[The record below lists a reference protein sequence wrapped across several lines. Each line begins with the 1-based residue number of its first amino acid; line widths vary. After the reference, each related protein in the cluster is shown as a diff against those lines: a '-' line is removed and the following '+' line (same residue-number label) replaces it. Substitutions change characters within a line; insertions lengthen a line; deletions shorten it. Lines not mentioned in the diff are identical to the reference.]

1 VHLFLRELRIN
12 RVTGLGVLVGLLS
25 FGVRFM
31 VLKPNRLAGGTFF
44 FAWDVL
50 SAGSVVLLVIPWI
63 LLLFLD
69 IKGYSAQFTEI
80 AGALLGV
87 FAILSVFVLWAHAAS
102 NLLESEPRFA
112 RASMGFGSLGM
123 ILGAYIVASSSL
135 RHESVPR
142 IWKTLI
148 PLFGLAVLA
157 VLLVSGFMN
166 NLSIMKE
173 FAVRKDRFLQEF
185 GRHIVLCGFA
195 VAAAVAIGAPL
206 GVWAFRKKLFE
217 KPIFFAVNTIQTVP
231 SLALFGLMIAP
242 LSILSHR
249 FPLLRE
255 LGIKGVGT
263 APALIALCLYALLP
277 ITRNTYTSLKVLDPS
292 VIEAAKGMGMGTLQM
307 LMSVQLPLSLP
318 IILSGIRISMVQAIG
333 NTTVAALIGAGG
345 LGVFVFQGLG
355 QAVPDLI
362 LLGAVPVIL
371 LAIFTD
377 KLIALLIRIITP
389 EGLARQKT
397 VPRR

>member
-1 VHLFLRELRIN
+1 
-12 RVTGLGVLVGLLS
+12 
-25 FGVRFM
+25 M
-31 VLKPNRLAGGTFF
+31 VLKPNRLAEGTFF
-44 FAWDVL
+44 YAWDVL
-50 SAGSVVLLVIPWI
+50 PAGPVVVLILPWVI
-63 LLLFLD
+63 LLFFRF
-69 IKGYSAQFTEI
+69 KRYPARFTETV
-80 AGALLGV
+80 GAVLGI
-87 FAILSVFVLWAHAAS
+87 FSILSVFVLWAYAAS
-102 NLLESEPRFA
+102 NLLETQPQFA
-112 RASMGFGSLGM
+112 RASVGFGSLGM
-123 ILGAYIVASSSL
+123 ILGAYIVASTSIQ
-135 RHESVPR
+135 HESVPR

-148 PLFGLAVLA
+148 PIFGLAVLA
-157 VLLVSGFMN
+157 LLLVSGFMN

-185 GRHIVLCGFA
+185 GRHVVLCGFA
-195 VAAAVAIGAPL
+195 VAAAVVIGAPL

-292 VIEAAKGMGMGTLQM
+292 VLEAAKGMGMGKLQM
-307 LMSVQLPLSLP
+307 LVSVQIPLSLP
-318 IILSGIRISMVQAIG
+318 IILSGIRISIVQAIG

-345 LGVFVFQGLG
+345 FGVFVFQGLG

-377 KLIALLIRIITP
+377 KLMAVLIRIITP

-397 VPRR
+397 VSRR

>member
-1 VHLFLRELRIN
+1 VRFYLRGFRIN
-12 RVTGLGVLVGLLS
+12 RGAWLGVLVGLIS

-44 FAWDVL
+44 YTWEVL
-50 SAGSVVLLVIPWI
+50 SAGLVAVLAVPWF
-63 LLLFLD
+63 LLLFLG
-69 IKGYSAQFTEI
+69 IKRHTERFSET
-80 AGALLGV
+80 AGALVGV
-87 FAILSVFVLWAHAAS
+87 FAIVLVFVLWARAAA
-102 NLLESEPRFA
+102 NLLESEPRIA

-123 ILGAYIVASSSL
+123 ILGAYIAASSSL
-135 RHESVPR
+135 RHESVSG
-142 IWKTLI
+142 IWKNLI

-157 VLLVSGFMN
+157 VLFISGFMSD
-166 NLSIMKE
+166 LSVMKE
-173 FAVRKDRFLQEF
+173 FAVRKGRFLQEF
-185 GRHIVLCGFA
+185 GRHVVLCGFS
-195 VAAAVAIGAPL
+195 VAAAVVIGIPL
-206 GVWAFRKKLFE
+206 GLWAFRKSLFE
-217 KPIFFAVNTIQTVP
+217 KPIFFVVNTIQTVP

-292 VIEAAKGMGMGTLQM
+292 VIEAAKGMGMGKLQM
-307 LMSVQLPLSLP
+307 LMSVQIPLSLP
-318 IILSGIRISMVQAIG
+318 IILSGIRISTVQAIG

-345 LGVFVFQGLG
+345 FGVFVFQGLG

-377 KLIALLIRIITP
+377 KLMALLIRIITP
-389 EGLARQKT
+389 EGIARQKT
-397 VPRR
+397 VSRR